1 VAGFERRDNT
11 LEFGQ
16 LLECRQR
23 LLVGGVGVL
32 NAVRVAQPGVL
43 GADGGVVQTGG
54 DAVGKLDLPILVL
67 QNKRARALQHAQS
80 AALEPRGVFAVDN
93 ALAAGLNAGHRHRL
107 VTKERI
113 KQADR
118 IRAAANA
125 GDEVTFSATGTD
137 NTTSVEWDFGRDIG
151 GNGTRYSNL
160 SSVTHTVHASGRY
173 NVTFTAFYEE
183 EDIAKELILIVNYEE
198 EYQEDI
204 IHNEALFFAIAG
216 SELIMSAMLGY
227 WTHQIRK
234 EKVYL

>member
-1 VAGFERRDNT
+1 MVKFKSSLIIIIT
-11 LEFGQ
+11 L
-16 LLECRQR
+16 LLLSTTTTGEVEIKANGESD
-23 LLVGGVGVL
+23 LV
-32 NAVRVAQPGVL
+32 
-43 GADGGVVQTGG
+43 
-54 DAVGKLDLPILVL
+54 
-67 QNKRARALQHAQS
+67 
-80 AALEPRGVFAVDN
+80 FVD
-93 ALAAGLNAGHRHRL
+93 
-107 VTKERI
+107 
-113 KQADR
+113 
-118 IRAAANA
+118 A
-125 GDEVTFSATGTD
+125 GDEVTFSATGLD
-137 NTTSVEWDFGRDIG
+137 NATSVEWDFGRDIG